1 MANCSLAQYTYIH
14 TKGSKQKST
23 SNPGPPHKQKYDQ
36 GGSPQAELRPGRLGE
51 CLGNCSGRLG
61 RLGPIHARPLWGS
74 LGGLGRLGECLGI
87 LWGGLGGVGEGLGN
101 AWGVLRGGLGR
112 LGEAWEGLG
121 KASGLLGRLGE
132 ACSIDARPLWG
143 SLGGLGE
150 LGECLGPQN
159 HHQNEDHPM
168 SQLHLCPSLL
178 QMREHSCKSE

>member
-1 MANCSLAQYTYIH
+1 MLGECFGEAWETWRGLFYPCSPLW
-14 TKGSKQKST
+14 GSL
-23 SNPGPPHKQKYDQ
+23 
-36 GGSPQAELRPGRLGE
+36 GGAWGGLGNAWEYFRVARGRLGKAWGMLGECFGEAWGGLGRLGEREAWGRLGE
-51 CLGNCSGRLG
+51 CLGN
-61 RLGPIHARPLWGS
+61 
-74 LGGLGRLGECLGI
+74 
-87 LWGGLGGVGEGLGN
+87 
-101 AWGVLRGGLGR
+101 
-112 LGEAWEGLG
+112 
-121 KASGLLGRLGE
+121 ASGLLGRLGE